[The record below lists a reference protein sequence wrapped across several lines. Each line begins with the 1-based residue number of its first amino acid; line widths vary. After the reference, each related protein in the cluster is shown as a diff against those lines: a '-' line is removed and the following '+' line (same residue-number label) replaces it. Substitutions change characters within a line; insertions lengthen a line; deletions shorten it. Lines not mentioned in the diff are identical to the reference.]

1 MPIEPGK
8 RPRTSAQAGLGNPG
22 QRVFPITPADAELP
36 EYTTAL
42 FVETAG
48 NLVFIPIENTDGEII
63 TWAVAAGSYHPVSV
77 RQVRAAT
84 TATVYGIRG

>member
-1 MPIEPGK
+1 MPIESGK

-22 QRVFPITPADAELP
+22 QRVFAITPANAELP

-42 FVETAG
+42 FCETAG
-48 NLVFIPIENTDGEII
+48 NLVFVPIENSDAEII
-63 TWAVAAGSYHPVSV
+63 TWAVAAGSYHPVSC
-77 RQVRAAT
+77 RQVRLGT